1 MKYLKKYKLFESN
14 KPNYQTLQLGDFK
27 VYRGRD
33 ASANEYVTFQ
43 LADENDLWFHA
54 KGVPGSHLVIKVG
67 DKSVTPEIIQQA
79 AEIVAKNSKTKEK
92 EVQVVYCKKKFV
104 TKVQGTNLGQVN
116 VDKINAYEITV
127 SIN

>member
-1 MKYLKKYKLFESN
+1 MKYLKKYGLFESK

-33 ASANEYVTFQ
+33 AEANEYVTFQ

-79 AEIVAKNSKTKEK
+79 AQLVAKNSKSKSKEI
-92 EVQVVYCKKKFV
+92 VVVYCKKKFV
-104 TKVQGTNLGQVN
+104 TKESGAPLGKVL
-116 VDKINAYEITV
+116 VDYKNAEEITV
-127 SIN
+127 YLD